1 MLRLS
6 SPRFSEE
13 AIKAVEAVLRTGM
26 LVQGEWVGRFESA
39 VAEYLGV
46 PHVVAVSSGTAALHL
61 ALLGAGLRPGDEV
74 IVPAFTFPA
83 TANAVVVAGGRPV
96 LVDIGPHDL
105 CLDVQRIETALTP
118 RTRAIM
124 PVHEFGQSADMDGI
138 SAIASRHGLIVI
150 EDAACAFGT
159 RLGGRAVGTLGSCGC
174 FSFHPRK
181 AITTGEGG
189 AISTQ
194 DSDLA
199 TRLRELR
206 NHGIRP
212 SADGPD
218 FVAAGLNYRL
228 TEFQA
233 ALGFHQLPE
242 FEAGIERRIQQA
254 RMYREH
260 LAGIPGLETP
270 ADIPGRR
277 AVYQT
282 YHVILPQHVQRRDVI
297 AALRQRGIE
306 SNLGAQ
312 ALNCLSFFRRHYGY
326 TPESCPVA
334 TRAFHYGLALPIG
347 PHCTDDDIVMV
358 AEALRRVLPP
368 RS

>member
-1 MLRLS
+1 MLKLS
-6 SPRFSEE
+6 SPRFSEDGL
-13 AIKAVEAVLRTGM
+13 KAVEAVLRTGM
-26 LVQGEWVGRFESA
+26 LVQGEWVGRFEGA
-39 VAEYLGV
+39 IAEHLGV
-46 PHVVAVSSGTAALHL
+46 PHVVVVSSGTAALHL

-96 LVDIGPHDL
+96 LVDIGVHDL
-105 CLDVQRIETALTP
+105 CLDVRLIEAALTP
-118 RTRAIM
+118 RTRFIM

-138 SAIASRHGLIVI
+138 LAVASRHGLTVI

-159 RLGGRAVGTLGSCGC
+159 RFGGRSVGALGSCGC

-189 AISTQ
+189 AIVTR
-194 DSDLA
+194 DPELA
-199 TRLRELR
+199 TRLRRLR
-206 NHGIRP
+206 NHGIQP
-212 SADGPD
+212 TPDGPD

-233 ALGFHQLPE
+233 ALGFHQLDG
-242 FEAGIERRIQQA
+242 FESGIEQRIRQA
-254 RMYREH
+254 ATYREH
-260 LAGIPGLETP
+260 LAGIAGLETP

-282 YHVILPQHVQRRDVI
+282 FHVILPPRVRRSDVI
-297 AALRQRGIE
+297 AALRQKGIE

-312 ALNCLSFFRRHYGY
+312 ALNCLSFFRGQYGC

-334 TRAFHYGLALPIG
+334 TTAFRHGLALPIG
-347 PHCTDDDIVMV
+347 PHCADEDIVMV
-358 AEALRRVLPP
+358 AESLRSVLASRP
-368 RS
+368 